1 MPAARYLL
9 DTSVFCQPLKKRRH
23 EAALKKWDSI
33 GDQAFSISIVSIA
46 EVEWGLHKL
55 AVPRLWSLFNEI
67 LRDRLPVLAT
77 DLPVWSEFS
86 RAKAAQALLGRP
98 VPDLDLLIAATAMAK
113 DLTVATLNPRH
124 FVLVQGL
131 KVEDWSDT

>member
-9 DTSVFCQPLKKRRH
+9 DTSVFCQPLKKRPHQGAIKR
-23 EAALKKWDSI
+23 WDSL
-33 GDQAFSISIVSIA
+33 GDQVFFISIVTIA

-55 AVPRLWSLFNEI
+55 AVPRLWSLFAEI
-67 LRDRLPVLAT
+67 LRNRLPVLPA

-86 RAKAAQALLGRP
+86 RAKATQALLGRP

-113 DLTVATLNPRH
+113 ELTVATLNPRH
-124 FVLVQGL
+124 FGLVQGL